1 MGFGNASYGSLW
13 YGSTIDFPGFLYKK
27 NTGVGGRRNPSY
39 GLICNKPG
47 ELWNKYTPGSGVGT
61 SNVSARRAKMRL
73 ATSCNHKECGR
84 FYSELGQN
92 QIRFSRYTTN

>member
-13 YGSTIDFPGFLYKK
+13 YGSNIGFPGFLYKK
-27 NTGVGGRRNPSY
+27 NTGVAGRKNPSY
-39 GLICNKPG
+39 GLICNKPV
-47 ELWNKYTPGSGVGT
+47 ELWNKYTPGSGVGST
-61 SNVSARRAKMRL
+61 NIATRRAKLRY
-73 ATSCNHKECGR
+73 ATSCNNKQCGR